1 MPDRTIR
8 CTYNKICSKA
18 GSSHCFICAH
28 NTLRNQLIDC
38 FQEAHDNPIPKQCP
52 KLTYSGTA
60 EQTDGYK
67 CPVCGCYTNPY
78 ALGEDHLC
86 NGCGYKLNV

>member
-8 CTYNKICSKA
+8 CQYYTLCSRA
-18 GSSHCFICAH
+18 GSTACNICK
-28 NTLRNQLIDC
+28 NNSCRNKLVDC
-38 FQEAHDNPIPKQCP
+38 FEEAHDNPIPKQCP
-52 KLTYSGTA
+52 KLTYTGTA

-67 CPVCGCYTNPY
+67 CPVCGHHTNPY